1 MAEKRVIELEIQ
13 TNEKSLK
20 AQLREA
26 QAEVAALS
34 EKFGATSQA
43 AIQAAKRAAELKD
56 TIGDAKDLTDAFNPD
71 AKFNALSNS
80 IGGVLNGFQAFEGA
94 LGLVGVEG
102 EAVQETML
110 KVQSAMALSQGIQGV
125 FEAKDSFKQLGA
137 VIKDAAI
144 KLGILTVSKEA
155 DVVATT
161 ENIVATEAQAVANV
175 GLATSTATATTGMKL
190 FRLALISTGI
200 GAIVVAI
207 GLLIANFDKVSA
219 AVMKAYEWFDKLG
232 PKIKVLS
239 IGLLALVSG
248 PLALFAGA
256 IYGVVKALEYFGVID
271 DRETARMK
279 ANAKAKTDATEKE
292 LNKKIAAEKRKA
304 QAVDEN
310 LSFEIRKAQAAGKN
324 TEEMEEK
331 KLQAA
336 LKSGRAILKMQKE
349 KIAAYEAEIKMLRAT
364 GDADSERAKKLEK
377 SLSETKKAANEQYKE
392 NKKNS
397 DDLTILQITAEKE
410 RTDKAVAAAKERK
423 DKIKQIRD
431 SELEELKRF
440 YFEAEQLL
448 KDDFKRTIDDINRKY
463 DEQVKLA
470 KKYGKDTAIL
480 EQARQ
485 DEIAKATH
493 ENNSKNIITL
503 KNLEIQKLQ
512 IKRDSNLQLKVA
524 INEELEAERQ
534 AAEHKQKIL
543 EAQAVRAQK
552 LEEQSQSFKVKTAQ
566 QGLEL
571 ISNITELF
579 GKKSEKAAKRAFQ
592 IQKAA
597 SIASALIT
605 TYQNAT
611 SAYASQFVPIPDP
624 SSPVRGGIAAG
635 IAIAS
640 GLVNVAKI
648 ASQKFEGG
656 APAGGGGT
664 PAGGGGG
671 GMVQSP
677 NFSIIG
683 SSGVNQLAQLQ
694 QQPVQAYVVSGEV
707 TSQQALDRNR
717 LQNATL

>member
-56 TIGDAKDLTDAFNPD
+56 TIGDAKNLTDAFNPD
-71 AKFNALSNS
+71 AKFNALSAS

-125 FEAKDSFKQLGA
+125 FEAKDAFIQLGA
-137 VIKDAAI
+137 VLKTTAI
-144 KLGILTVSKEA
+144 GQALLTA
-155 DVVATT
+155 
-161 ENIVATEAQAVANV
+161 
-175 GLATSTATATTGMKL
+175 ATAAYNFVVGASTTALKV
-190 FRLALISTGI
+190 FRIALISTGI
-200 GAIVVAI
+200 GAIVVAL
-207 GLLIANFDKVSA
+207 GLLVANFDKVKNA
-219 AVMKAYEWFDKLG
+219 IVAAYEWFDKLG

-349 KIAAYEAEIKMLRAT
+349 KIAAYEAEIKMLKAT

-512 IKRDSNLQLKVA
+512 IKRDSNLQLKGA

-648 ASQKFEGG
+648 ASQKFESGTP
-656 APAGGGGT
+656 AAGGGA

-677 NFSIIG
+677 NFSVIG